1 MDPVPEQQRVTPEVQ
16 SLRRGYKSGRG
27 ELGLDI
33 STPPGTFLLF
43 PSYHHH
49 RQQVVSAALP
59 PSAPRLRAHPRPTP
73 RSPLPQRCS
82 PPLIRSFSIVQP
94 VSDIVSSSAE
104 PSRLPMLVPTRS
116 QIGHLGPAS
125 GPPAHAESILASWFG
140 SPGSFETCTA
150 SVWPAGALTAR
161 TAIDTRRPLA
171 VTTVAV
177 NSGTRPMLVAGPSSA
192 RAPTLTRGDHEAII
206 IRRTHTPMAEPAI
219 AQAFA
224 ALRAATDDAARADAA
239 RLLADQVEAA
249 AGEGAASG
257 VIDDA
262 LNWQLLD
269 LLHAHPLAGL
279 AAIDA
284 LVHLDKRSL
293 YRYWNGVA
301 PLFQAAGTPLPVMR
315 AAAHIAAAI
324 VRAGG
329 AGFGEHFVDQEV
341 PGAADLLTVPVRN
354 GLERYAGVLLL
365 TVMARHL
372 PAPFSKHVDVVLEKL
387 QAPLRDPR
395 VFVREA
401 AADLL
406 ALYLDLLLRRREPLL
421 ARVLEQAKIG
431 LQSGQADIV
440 HGSLLMHAALLLHA
454 KMFMRDSIVET
465 ASAIVRFAHHKHHS
479 PLVLHT
485 ALALVPVLAEYDT
498 QTFVEHYVAPSMDQL
513 VAHLA
518 VPADRDVA
526 FSAIG
531 RLAHAVG
538 SEVRLFLD
546 RIVNHV
552 RVALQ
557 ASAHNYANPY
567 PVTPALTLNRIRA
580 RTMLQA
586 ANAAALKLALE
597 ILGSFEFSEHTL
609 TEFVRDAC
617 LPYMAHSAG
626 DVRLAATRTCA
637 ALLLRDATVY
647 HMSQHAIGIVH
658 EVIVVHTVAA
668 MEVVLP
674 KLGCSSDQ

>member
-1 MDPVPEQQRVTPEVQ
+1 
-16 SLRRGYKSGRG
+16 
-27 ELGLDI
+27 
-33 STPPGTFLLF
+33 
-43 PSYHHH
+43 
-49 RQQVVSAALP
+49 
-59 PSAPRLRAHPRPTP
+59 
-73 RSPLPQRCS
+73 
-82 PPLIRSFSIVQP
+82 
-94 VSDIVSSSAE
+94 
-104 PSRLPMLVPTRS
+104 
-116 QIGHLGPAS
+116 
-125 GPPAHAESILASWFG
+125 
-140 SPGSFETCTA
+140 
-150 SVWPAGALTAR
+150 
-161 TAIDTRRPLA
+161 
-171 VTTVAV
+171 
-177 NSGTRPMLVAGPSSA
+177 
-192 RAPTLTRGDHEAII
+192 
-206 IRRTHTPMAEPAI
+206 MAEPAI

-249 AGEGAASG
+249 AGEGAALG

-262 LNWQLLD
+262 LNKQLLD

-301 PLFQAAGTPLPVMR
+301 PLFTGSSTPLPVMR
-315 AAAHIAAAI
+315 AAAHTAAAI

-341 PGAADLLTVPVRN
+341 PGAADLLTVPGTK

-365 TVMARHL
+365 AVMARHL

-406 ALYLDLLLRRREPLL
+406 ALCLDLLPRRSEALL
-421 ARVLEQAKIG
+421 ARVLEQAKLG

-440 HGSLLMHAALLLHA
+440 HGSLLTHAALLLHA
-454 KMFMRDSIVET
+454 KMFMRDSFVET
-465 ASAIVRFAHHKHHS
+465 ASAIVRFTHHKHHS

-498 QTFVEHYVAPSMDQL
+498 QTFVEHYLAPSMDQL

-526 FSAIG
+526 FAAIG

-538 SEVRLFLD
+538 SEVRPFLD
-546 RIVNHV
+546 RIMKHV
-552 RVALQ
+552 RAALQ

-567 PVTPALTLNRIRA
+567 PVTPT
-580 RTMLQA
+580 
-586 ANAAALKLALE
+586 AAAAAFLWPSAAHE
-597 ILGSFEFSEHTL
+597 TVAHTAAVFGCVGML
-609 TEFVRDAC
+609 VR
-617 LPYMAHSAG
+617 SAVAPLVMG
-626 DVRLAATRTCA
+626 A
-637 ALLLRDATVY
+637 
-647 HMSQHAIGIVH
+647 VH
-658 EVIVVHTVAA
+658 ELLDDMFACGLSA
-668 MEVVLP
+668 ELFEVLMLIGP
-674 KLGCSSDQ
+674 F